1 MNFMFMNILFK
12 IFIITTTIK
21 SMSQNIVLNGNFN
34 NYFRCPTS
42 HVSYGQNVSSF
53 LVGWFSPNSGTPDFF
68 HRCANKTK
76 VHVPNNFATNLE
88 PVDGNG
94 YIGLIL
100 RADTST
106 YRFTPTYTEHITGIL
121 VEPLKAEKKYKVQL
135 YYSFSP
141 YSGIQTHSIG
151 IYFSAFKPYF
161 SDIDDSYDFTPQLIL
176 HPDSILHT
184 SQKWHKLEGIYIAH
198 GGERYITIGNFESVA
213 KSKIIPNRP
222 KKITDVRFFAY
233 YVFDNVNVSLLEE
246 EEDTTGYNLVY
257 RPPQK
262 KTETDKQ
269 INSDESVFYELN
281 KKYILHNLYFDY
293 RQSIIR
299 PESFTELNKIVEFLN
314 SNPDLHIKII
324 GHTDNIG
331 SARYNKHL
339 SEERAKSV
347 FRYLY
352 SKGIP
357 LHRMSYEGKGFNE
370 PIADNETELGRQI
383 NRRVEV
389 IFYKGND

>member
-1 MNFMFMNILFK
+1 MSVAGL
-12 IFIITTTIK
+12 
-21 SMSQNIVLNGNFN
+21 SQNIVLNGNFN

-68 HRCANKTK
+68 HRCATKTK
-76 VHVPNNFATNLE
+76 VHVPNNFATMLE

-121 VEPLKAEKKYKVQL
+121 LEPLKAEKKYKVQL

-141 YSGIQTHSIG
+141 NSGIKTQSIG

-161 SDIDDSYDFTPQLIL
+161 SDIADSYDFMPQLIL
-176 HPDSILHT
+176 HPDSILHI
-184 SQKWHKLEGIYIAH
+184 SQRWHKLEGVYIAN
-198 GGERYITIGNFESVA
+198 GGERYITIGNFEPVA
-213 KSKIIPNRP
+213 QSKIIPNRP
-222 KKITDVRFFAY
+222 KKISDVRFFAY
-233 YVFDNVNVSLLEE
+233 YVFDNVNVSPLEE
-246 EEDTTGYNLVY
+246 EDDTTSYNLIY
-257 RPPQK
+257 RPTK
-262 KTETDKQ
+262 LKTEPDRLVT
-269 INSDESVFYELN
+269 SYESVYYELN

-299 PESFTELNKIVEFLN
+299 TESFTELNKIVEFLN
-314 SNPDLHIKII
+314 SNPNLHIKII

-331 SARYNKHL
+331 SARYNMQL
-339 SEERAKSV
+339 SKERAKSV
-347 FRYLY
+347 FTYLY

-357 LHRMSYEGKGFNE
+357 IYRMSYEGKGFDE

-389 IFYKGND
+389 IFYKKNE